1 MDGCFRSSFVF
12 VSSKFLIDRSN
23 VRVHVL
29 QFLSLQIINLVDEES
44 IGEYANADG
53 EAGVDFVHF
62 QVPRVRL
69 QDLTSGHKLC

>member
-1 MDGCFRSSFVF
+1 MHGCFRSSFVF
-12 VSSKFLIDRSN
+12 SSKSLIGRKN
-23 VRVHVL
+23 VAVHVL
-29 QFLSLQIINLVDEES
+29 QFLSLQIINLVYEES
-44 IGEYANADG
+44 IGEYADADG

>member
-1 MDGCFRSSFVF
+1 MFRSSFDVG
-12 VSSKFLIDRSN
+12 
-23 VRVHVL
+23 VHVL
-29 QFLSLQIINLVDEES
+29 QFLSLQIINLIDEES
-44 IGEYANADG
+44 IGEYSNADG